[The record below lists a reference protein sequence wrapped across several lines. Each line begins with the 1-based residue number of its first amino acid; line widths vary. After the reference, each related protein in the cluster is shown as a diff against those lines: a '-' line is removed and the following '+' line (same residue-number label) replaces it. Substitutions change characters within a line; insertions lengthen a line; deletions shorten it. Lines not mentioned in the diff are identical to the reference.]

1 MPNGRGGGVCGAG
14 VRSVR
19 PGRTART
26 SAGPPR
32 ARGVATGRS
41 VLGQAR
47 DSAERGLEPCD
58 LLGRERRSHRAD
70 RKEAREVLT
79 GE

>member
-1 MPNGRGGGVCGAG
+1 MPHSQGGVVCGAG

-19 PGRTART
+19 PGRTARI
-26 SAGPPR
+26 SAGPLR

-41 VLGQAR
+41 VLGRLR
-47 DSAERGLEPCD
+47 DSAERGLEPRD
-58 LLGRERRSHRAD
+58 LLGRERSSHRAD
-70 RKEAREVLT
+70 RKEEREVLT